1 MKKHGY
7 VVFAVLLALVLAPA
21 YSAAQEEQAT
31 QEKQASSEQDQNYAK
46 ELEIQELL
54 LEKGGERALAIKV
67 TVDRTTAILVGEVP
81 TRAAQELAEEVALS
95 VEGIKSVKNR
105 LQVKPAPKEQAG
117 DPLAEETADAYLES
131 RVKRSLYSEIG
142 KRARQ
147 IEVEAVDG
155 VVSLRGTLPDEARKK
170 IALDAA
176 AKTKGVQRVVDLIK
190 VQQ

>member
-1 MKKHGY
+1 MKKY
-7 VVFAVLLALVLAPA
+7 WCVVFVLLLALVAAPGR
-21 YSAAQEEQAT
+21 SVAQEQ
-31 QEKQASSEQDQNYAK
+31 QSQRDKDYAK

-54 LEKGGERALAIKV
+54 FEKGGNAALGIKV

-105 LQVKPAPKEQAG
+105 LQVAG
-117 DPLAEETADAYLES
+117 GKDKNDTGEETADAYLETK
-131 RVKRSLYSEIG
+131 VKRNLYSEIG

-155 VVSLRGTLPDEARKK
+155 VVSLRGTVPDESRKQ
-170 IALDAA
+170 IALDTAT
-176 AKTKGVQRVVDLIK
+176 KTKGVKRVVDLINVK
-190 VQQ
+190 P

>member
-1 MKKHGY
+1 MKKHWY
-7 VVFAVLLALVLAPA
+7 VVAVLLVLALVSAPA
-21 YSAAQEEQAT
+21 RIAA

-54 LEKGGERALAIKV
+54 LEKGGEGALAIKV
-67 TVDRTTAILVGEVP
+67 TVDRTTAILVGEVR

-131 RVKRSLYSEIG
+131 KVKRSLYSEIG

-155 VVSLRGTLPDEARKK
+155 VVSLRGKLPDEARKQ

-176 AKTKGVQRVVDLIK
+176 TKTKGVKRVVDLIK
-190 VQQ
+190 VEP